1 MKALAPWRG
10 GTTLGTEIKD
20 GGVYVFTAGRRRWLE
35 DHQAPSPAPPKRKRR
50 PSDPFIDVHDPLRL
64 SDD

>member
-10 GTTLGTEIKD
+10 GTTLGTEVKD
-20 GGVYVFTAGRRRWLE
+20 GVYMFSAGRRRRLE
-35 DHQAPSPAPPKRKRR
+35 DHPVPSPAPPKRKRR